1 MPERHKDTNK
11 FRFRSF
17 NERVQN
23 VRVSAIY
30 RIKTDRAAKMAAEG
44 AESAFAASIARKDIE
59 SSGP

>member
-1 MPERHKDTNK
+1 MPERHKETNT

-30 RIKTDRAAKMAAEG
+30 RIKTERAVRKAAEG
-44 AESAFAASIARKDIE
+44 EKNAFGKLNISFEFTK
-59 SSGP
+59 